1 MADTDDRQAKRKL
14 ERVTHELVEKIN
26 DRTARWAELY
36 TLMAEVESEAL
47 WKAGGFR
54 SMTKWL
60 EDLARIAKCNIQYLW
75 RVKKAGGF
83 YARYAAAEAAAGRE
97 AVPVA
102 ELTLGDEMLA
112 DIDRVADG
120 DEAKAR
126 EYIGAAL
133 DGTLTKAKVKD
144 MVRATAGARRK
155 SREAKKAA
163 AAGEAPAP
171 AGGEDGATAGDI
183 VLALTPEL
191 FYGEDVGA
199 RHLLHGARRVWRV
212 FSEFPVRTGTSDR
225 ARRMDALCM
234 SNAGD
239 DDQYDLMLDM
249 VEIKVT
255 FDDLDR
261 DTKHLEYENFADR
274 CWFAVPESMSHAAD
288 AARPDGWGVLVW
300 SPVSKR
306 LRVEVKAD
314 VKRGIM
320 RHETLATVLVK
331 TLPAVKQG

>member
-1 MADTDDRQAKRKL
+1 MVYEDEAAARRKL
-14 ERVTHELVEKIN
+14 EEVTSELVEKIN
-26 DRTARWAELY
+26 DRKARWAELY
-36 TLMAEVESEAL
+36 SLMAEVEGDQL
-47 WKAGGFR
+47 WHAGGFR
-54 SMTKWL
+54 SMTKWM
-60 EDLARIAKCNIQYLW
+60 EELARIAKCNIQYLW
-75 RVKKAGGF
+75 RIKKAGGF
-83 YARYAAAEAAAGRE
+83 YVRFAAAEKAAGRE
-97 AVPVA
+97 VVPVE

-120 DEAKAR
+120 DEEKAR

-133 DGTLTKAKVKD
+133 DGTLTKSKVKD
-144 MVRATAGARRK
+144 MVRATAGTRRK
-155 SREAKKAA
+155 AREARKAA

-171 AGGEDGATAGDI
+171 AGGEDGATPGDI
-183 VLALTPEL
+183 VLALKPEV
-191 FYGEDVGA
+191 FYGEDVAA

-255 FDDLDR
+255 FADLKR

-274 CWFAVPESMSHAAD
+274 CWFAVPESMSYAAVQ
-288 AARPDGWGVLVW
+288 ACPDGWGVLVW
-300 SPVSKR
+300 SPVSRR
-306 LRVEVKAD
+306 LRVEVEAEAL
-314 VKRGIM
+314 RGM
-320 RHETLATVLVK
+320 LRAETMATALVK
-331 TLPAVKQG
+331 TLPAVRQG